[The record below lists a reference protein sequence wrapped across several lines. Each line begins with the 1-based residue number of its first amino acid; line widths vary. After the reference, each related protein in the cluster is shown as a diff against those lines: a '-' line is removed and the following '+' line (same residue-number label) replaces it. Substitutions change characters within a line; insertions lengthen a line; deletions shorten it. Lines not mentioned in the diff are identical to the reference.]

1 MSTANNQSYRD
12 QYNNRVSKFFLW
24 GLWAHLPLFYGM
36 SVFLEKTF
44 WPVALISVLTLALP
58 TWGLMRSWNSK
69 LLSGLIG
76 FSALTF
82 SGLLIHTGGG
92 MIELHFHV
100 FMSLALLLG
109 YGLFTPLLVG
119 AVTIAVHHISF
130 FMFLPQSLFNYEA
143 SFWIVALH
151 ALFVVVQTGAT
162 LVFARLLGHFVDLQ
176 DTVIGRLGAISHTT
190 ATNIS
195 GLEEASAALSSAA
208 VETSSSLEKTME
220 AVNNLANVVETNS
233 NYSSEASKIAQK
245 SKEVANQGSKD
256 IRSLIE
262 SMHSVSA
269 SSKQMKEILGV
280 IDDIAFQT
288 NLLALNAAVEA
299 ARAGE
304 QGRGFAVVADAVRE
318 LAQRSA
324 NSAKDIGKLV
334 AENEQTVMGG
344 QVIADASGKVLEE
357 ILESIHK
364 VTELNQH
371 IEQTAQTQNHAIDSI
386 RHAFAEI
393 DTGARQV
400 AMYAD
405 KLNKS
410 SSDMTGDSKDLVGLV
425 ARLTDKKSA

>member
-1 MSTANNQSYRD
+1 MSKANIQSYRD
-12 QYNNRVSKFFLW
+12 QYNNRVSKYFLW
-24 GLWAHLPLFYGM
+24 GLWLHLPLFYGM
-36 SVFLEKTF
+36 SVYLGKGF
-44 WPVALISVLTLALP
+44 WPVALISVLTLMLP
-58 TWGLMRSWNSK
+58 TWGLLRSWNSTW
-69 LLSGLIG
+69 LSGLVG

-82 SGLLIHTGGG
+82 SGLLIHLGGG
-92 MIELHFHV
+92 MIEMHFHV

-119 AVTIAVHHISF
+119 AGTIAIHHISF
-130 FMFLPQSLFNYEA
+130 FFFLPQSLFNYEA
-143 SFWIVALH
+143 SFWIVILH
-151 ALFVVVQTGAT
+151 ALFVVAQTGTT
-162 LVFARLLGHFVDLQ
+162 LVFARLLGHFIQLQ
-176 DTVIGRLGAISHTT
+176 DSVVGRLNLISQTT

-195 GLEEASAALSSAA
+195 GLEEASSALSSAA
-208 VETSSSLEKTME
+208 TETSSSLEKTKE
-220 AVNNLANVVETNS
+220 ALNNLAHVVEGNS
-233 NYSSEASKIAQK
+233 NYSSEAYKIAQK
-245 SKEVANQGSKD
+245 SKDVANKGSQD

-334 AENEQTVMGG
+334 VENEQTVMGG
-344 QVIADASGKVLEE
+344 QMIADASGKVLEE
-357 ILESIHK
+357 ILESIHR

-371 IEQTAQTQNHAIDSI
+371 IEQTAQTQNHAIEAI
-386 RHAFAEI
+386 RTAFSEI
-393 DTGARQV
+393 DSGARQV

-405 KLNKS
+405 RLSKS
-410 SSDMTGDSKDLVGLV
+410 SGDMNGDSKDLVSLV
-425 ARLTDKKSA
+425 GKLTDKKAA

>member
-1 MSTANNQSYRD
+1 MSSNRILSYRD
-12 QYNNRVSKFFLW
+12 QYSNKISKFFLW
-24 GLWAHLPLFYGM
+24 GLWFHLPLFFGM
-36 SVFLEKTF
+36 SVFLDKSF
-44 WPVALISVLTLALP
+44 WPVALIGVFTLSVP
-58 TWGLMRSWNSK
+58 TWGLIRGWSSQ

-76 FSALTF
+76 FSTLTF
-82 SGLLIHTGGG
+82 SGLLIHMGGG
-92 MIELHFHV
+92 MIEMHFHV

-119 AVTIAVHHISF
+119 AGTIAVHHLSF
-130 FMFLPQSLFNYEA
+130 FFILPESLFNYNA
-143 SFWIVALH
+143 SLWVVLLH
-151 ALFVVVQTGAT
+151 ALFVVVQTGIT
-162 LVFARLLGHFVDLQ
+162 LVFAKFLGHFVSLQ
-176 DTVIGRLGAISHTT
+176 DTVIGRLGAISEAT
-190 ATNIS
+190 ADNIS
-195 GLEEASAALSSAA
+195 GLEEASSALSSAA
-208 VETSSSLEKTME
+208 AETSSSLDKTMGSLS
-220 AVNNLANVVETNS
+220 NLEDIVQANS

-245 SKEVANQGSKD
+245 SKDVANQGSQD

-357 ILESIHK
+357 ILTSIHK

-371 IEQTAQTQNHAIDSI
+371 IEQAAQTQNQAIADIRTAFQEIDS
-386 RHAFAEI
+386 
-393 DTGARQV
+393 GARQV
-400 AMYAD
+400 AAYASN
-405 KLNKS
+405 LNKS
-410 SSDMTGDSKDLVGLV
+410 SSDMTGDSRDLVSLV
-425 ARLTDKKSA
+425 AKLTEKNSA